1 MLPPLR
7 TAAGGKE
14 AAECISPGSCI
25 FASVLLIRIIITL
38 DPILQQ
44 TGAGKH
50 AAAKD
55 RAIAVLPPKAII
67 AAQQA
72 QTSNN
77 QTPRPNRSAAARP
90 LCNAV
95 SPPIKTPLPE
105 RRGLQAGLADKAL
118 PL

>member
-7 TAAGGKE
+7 TAAGGKG

-77 QTPRPNRSAAARP
+77 KTHPARQARSGAP
-90 LCNAV
+90 
-95 SPPIKTPLPE
+95 
-105 RRGLQAGLADKAL
+105 AL
-118 PL
+118 